1 MKNLWN
7 ILGMIGERKKYIF
20 LLALR
25 IPFDFFL
32 NLSQVFF
39 LRDAF
44 GAIEIGSQADL
55 YRACAFYGVAS
66 LLLFSYNSIVWR
78 LFSVMYV
85 QIAGKIRIAAANSI
99 VEHSLAQVEKESSG
113 DFLTRLNLDA
123 GMTIMILG
131 GALNIPHFVIAVF
144 SIICTS
150 FMLVGVNLKIFFIVM
165 SFVIPHVMLN
175 WFVVAKP
182 MTDLQEKV
190 LQAKGRMNTIL
201 SAMITMA
208 DTVVLYDAKP
218 MLINRYRRESREVMR
233 LKMIM
238 TLKNAFGSGLTPLF
252 GLVGYL
258 ALLFYAGGAISSGNM
273 LFGELTAITKLQSGI
288 LMGLFM
294 GIRSGVHIRMNLAGL
309 HRMNELLSHQKGTTL
324 K

>member
-7 ILGMIGERKKYIF
+7 ILGIIGERKKYIF

-25 IPFDFFL
+25 TPFDFLL

-44 GAIEIGSQADL
+44 GAIEKGSQADL
-55 YRACAFYGVAS
+55 YRACVFYGVAS

-78 LFSVMYV
+78 IFSVMYV
-85 QIAGKIRIAAANSI
+85 QIAGKTRIAAANSI
-99 VEHSLAQVEKESSG
+99 MEHSLSQVEKGSSG

-131 GALNIPHFVIAVF
+131 GVLNIPHFVIAVF

-150 FMLVGVNLKIFFIVM
+150 LMLVGMNLKIFFIVM
-165 SFVIPHVMLN
+165 SFVIPHVILN

-201 SAMITMA
+201 SSMITMA
-208 DTVVLYDAKP
+208 DTAVLYDAKP
-218 MLINRYRRESREVMR
+218 MLIRSYRRESREVMQ
-233 LKMIM
+233 LKMVM
-238 TLKNAFGSGLTPLF
+238 TLKNAFGSALILLF
-252 GLVGYL
+252 GLMGYL
-258 ALLFYAGGAISSGNM
+258 VLLLYSGGAIASGNM
-273 LFGELTAITKLQSGI
+273 LFGELIAITKLQSGI

-294 GIRSGVHIRMNLAGL
+294 GIRSSVHIRMNLAGL
-309 HRMNELLSHQKGTTL
+309 HRINELLVHKKGVTF
-324 K
+324 